1 MRQQSPLWMWL
12 ADGKVGPPQFDEYET
27 GSDADLLIKRARIFQ
42 VKLFMSQ
49 DQDDN
54 QVRTLGYSI
63 KKTELFI
70 AYKNTE
76 TKKNGRP
83 KVCSPCSL
91 ENSLGCWVY
100 LIMNKT
106 EFS

>member
-1 MRQQSPLWMWL
+1 M
-12 ADGKVGPPQFDEYET
+12 
-27 GSDADLLIKRARIFQ
+27 
-42 VKLFMSQ
+42 
-49 DQDDN
+49 
-54 QVRTLGYSI
+54 RTLDYSI

-76 TKKNGRP
+76 TNKNGQP

-91 ENSLGCWVY
+91 QNSLGCWVY

>member
-1 MRQQSPLWMWL
+1 M
-12 ADGKVGPPQFDEYET
+12 
-27 GSDADLLIKRARIFQ
+27 
-42 VKLFMSQ
+42 KLFMSQ
-49 DQDDN
+49 DQGDN
-54 QVRTLGYSI
+54 SVRTLGYSI